1 MGRVIATDSVRTERT
16 RLKKG
21 LVIAIRELM
30 RQREVNDLAR
40 DLIAYILL
48 SLDRITE
55 TIDISVE
62 AWEKRDYWL
71 KADQFRREWRWSSV
85 IADRIRDKVYAEDIQ
100 GLIPDL
106 VSLGQALSDTT
117 VSENH
122 RFGTPWLGA
131 WARLNVQKAAE

>member
-21 LVIAIRELM
+21 LVLAIRELM
-30 RQREVNDLAR
+30 CQREVNDSAR

-71 KADQFRREWRWSSV
+71 KADQFRREWRWSSI
-85 IADRIRDKVYAEDIQ
+85 IADRIRDKVYAQDIQ
-100 GLIPDL
+100 NLIPDL

-122 RFGTPWLGA
+122 RLGTPWVGA
-131 WARLNVQKAAE
+131 WTRLNEQIAD

>member
-1 MGRVIATDSVRTERT
+1 MGRVVSTDNVRTERT

-21 LVIAIRELM
+21 LVLAIRELM
-30 RQREVNDLAR
+30 RQSGESDLSR

-71 KADQFRREWRWSSV
+71 KADQFRRDWSWASI
-85 IADRIRDKVYAEDIQ
+85 IADRIRHKVYEQDYPGI
-100 GLIPDL
+100 IPDL
-106 VSLGQALSDTT
+106 VSLGEALADTT
-117 VSENH
+117 VSEKH
-122 RFGTPWLGA
+122 RLGTPWVGA
-131 WARLNVQKAAE
+131 WKHLMEKVAK